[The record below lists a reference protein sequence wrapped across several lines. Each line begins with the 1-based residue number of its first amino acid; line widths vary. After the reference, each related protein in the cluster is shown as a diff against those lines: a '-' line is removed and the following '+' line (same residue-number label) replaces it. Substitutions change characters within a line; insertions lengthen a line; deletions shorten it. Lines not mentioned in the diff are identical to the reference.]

1 MRSSDYGSLVDEFV
15 EAVAEIFPQVL
26 LQWED
31 FKKVNAI
38 QLLDRYV
45 NRVPSFNDDIQ
56 GTAAVGV
63 AGVLAGARA
72 TETPLSEH
80 RIVILGAGAA
90 GVGIARLLEESLSEA
105 GLEGSE
111 LRRAIAVLD
120 SRGLVIEGRD
130 DLEPYKRRVAWP
142 DELAQA
148 AGLDPTRPIT
158 FEEAVFKLHPTILIG
173 TSGQPNIFTEEIIRD
188 MAAHCERPLVFPFSN
203 PTSMCEA
210 KPADVLAWTEG
221 RAMVATGSPF
231 APVQIGGREVHIG
244 QGNNAYIFPGIG
256 LGAIIAEARSLS
268 WDLFAIAA
276 KVLANEV
283 QEEHL
288 ERGQLFP
295 PLSDLR
301 RISARIATEVA
312 RKIRDDGLG
321 PEISNSEIDS
331 RIKKQMWSPDY
342 PEIVAV

>member
-1 MRSSDYGSLVDEFV
+1 MRGPEYDALVDEFV
-15 EAVAEIFPQVL
+15 EAVAEVFPQAL

-38 QLLDRYV
+38 ELLERYV
-45 NRVPSFNDDIQ
+45 DRLASFNDDIQ
-56 GTAAVGV
+56 GTAAVGL
-63 AGVLAGARA
+63 AGVLAGTRA
-72 TETPLSEH
+72 TGTPLSEH

-90 GVGIARLLEESLSEA
+90 GVGIARLLEGELREA
-105 GLEGSE
+105 GLEGEE

-120 SRGLVIEGRD
+120 SRGLLVEGRD
-130 DLEPYKRRVAWP
+130 DLEPYKRAVTWP
-142 DELAQA
+142 DEMARSI
-148 AGLDPTRPIT
+148 GLDPSNPIT
-158 FEEAVFKLHPTILIG
+158 FEQAVFAIHPTVLIG
-173 TSGQPNIFTEEIIRD
+173 TSGQPGIFTEEIIRD
-188 MAAHCERPLVFPFSN
+188 MAAHCERPMVFPFSN

-210 KPADVLAWTEG
+210 TPADILAWTDG

-231 APVQIGGREVHIG
+231 PPVRIGDREIRIG
-244 QGNNAYIFPGIG
+244 QGNNAYVFPGVG
-256 LGAIIAEARSLS
+256 LGAIVAEARKLT

-276 KVLANEV
+276 RTLAEEV

-288 ERGQLFP
+288 AVGQLFP
-295 PLSDLR
+295 PLSELR

-321 PEISNSEIDS
+321 PDLSDLEIQKRLEE
-331 RIKKQMWSPDY
+331 QMWLPDY